1 MRLPKL
7 FPAIFVVFAALCAFA
22 GEGARAPQALPASM
36 LPREFGGWQI
46 SGAAKSSADPVAAD
60 PINPQLLKEYGFND
74 FASASYVRDDGRRLS
89 IKAARFNDASGAY
102 GAFTYYRM
110 PQMIAEQ
117 IGDQGASLN
126 ERVLLLRGNILVDA
140 VFGKLSAMSAAELRE
155 LASALPLPAGNA
167 ANLPNLPAYLP
178 RQSLVANSIKY
189 VLGPV
194 ALEKLSAPL
203 PADLVDFNAGAEV
216 VIGNYKSSGGEAS
229 LAVISYPTPQ
239 IAAEQL
245 RRMDA
250 AHAQPNAVPFFDRRS
265 GPIVAVASGP
275 LSQSEAKSLL
285 ASVNYDADVTWNENT
300 HFTKKD
306 NLANLLVNI
315 IILCGIILGFAL
327 VAGLA
332 FGGVRVLVSR
342 MFSDRLTARGQD
354 VDFVSLHLSQ
364 PGDEPA
370 DSKVSHS
377 IKVG

>member
-1 MRLPKL
+1 MRVFRLL
-7 FPAIFVVFAALCAFA
+7 SAIFVVGFALAGFA
-22 GEGARAPQALPASM
+22 GEGGRAASPSM
-36 LPREFGGWQI
+36 LPRQFGGWQI
-46 SGAAKSSADPVAAD
+46 AGAVKSSVDPIAADPVD
-60 PINPQLLKEYGFND
+60 PALLKEYGFTD
-74 FASASYVRDDGRRLS
+74 LESATYTREDGRKLT
-89 IKAARFNDASGAY
+89 IKAARFSDASGAY

-110 PQMIAEQ
+110 PQMIVEQ

-126 ERVLLLRGNILVDA
+126 ERVLFRRGNILVEA

-155 LASALPLPAGNA
+155 LASDLPLPSGNA

-178 RQSLVANSIKY
+178 RQSLEANSIKY
-189 VLGPV
+189 AIGPV

-203 PADLVDFNAGAEV
+203 PASLVDFKAGAEV
-216 VIGNYKSSGGEAS
+216 VLGNYMSSGGEAP
-229 LAVISYPTPQ
+229 LLVISYPTPQ
-239 IAAEQL
+239 IAAEHL
-245 RRMDA
+245 RRIDA
-250 AHAQPNAVPFFDRRS
+250 ARTGPNTAGLYARRS
-265 GPIVAVASGP
+265 GPIVAVVSGP

-332 FGGVRVLVSR
+332 FGGLRLLAQRLWPNRV
-342 MFSDRLTARGQD
+342 FDRREQI
-354 VDFVSLHLSQ
+354 DFISLHLTETPRQSA
-364 PGDEPA
+364 E
-370 DSKVSHS
+370 SKVSSS